1 MIINIYFRQPG
12 TNYPRT
18 MSAFRATRVLLQRL
32 PESPHTYHYTEYKSP
47 FMRKLSEYFVVNPC
61 VTIFVADQRNLF
73 RSPPCHSCASPLTE
87 PQPAAGL
94 AS

>member
-1 MIINIYFRQPG
+1 
-12 TNYPRT
+12 

-32 PESPHTYHYTEYKSP
+32 PESPHTYHYTEFKSP
-47 FMRKLSEYFVVNPC
+47 FLRKLREYFVVNPY
-61 VTIFVADQRNLF
+61 VIIFADQRHLF
-73 RSPPCHSCASPLTE
+73 RSPHCHSCASLLTE